1 MWVDC
6 SSTNTTKNKM
16 KTFPPLRQIDVT
28 ERESVVS
35 LVKEKEG
42 SAPAS
47 SQAVRSSQQ
56 RTAEPDLRSRDA
68 EPAPD
73 LGFPS
78 PRGAVC
84 LCGRVL
90 TGETWNRS
98 EISQLEAQLKH
109 RHITVHII
117 AVWGRLEPWDDRGQP
132 CKSVHE
138 NWNEKLLLL
147 KATKTWRLL

>member
-1 MWVDC
+1 MGRLQFYKHHQKQNENLPTLEANWC
-6 SSTNTTKNKM
+6 H
-16 KTFPPLRQIDVT
+16 
-28 ERESVVS
+28 RESVIS

-47 SQAVRSSQQ
+47 AQAVCSSQQ

-78 PRGAVC
+78 PRSAGC

-90 TGETWNRS
+90 TSETWNRS
-98 EISQLEAQLKH
+98 EISQLESQLKH
-109 RHITVHII
+109 RHITVHTT
-117 AVWGRLEPWDDRGQP
+117 AVWGHSEPWDDRGQP

-138 NWNEKLLLL
+138 NWDEKLLLL